1 MMEGAVR
8 IFKPFALVDAA
19 GVLRFDDLDTDLG
32 TLDVRKT
39 SLGGV
44 KTSLGGSYGGI
55 GVALRLERAP
65 KAALRFGTAD
75 NTRAGTEGM

>member
-32 TLDVRKT
+32 TLGVRKT

>member
-44 KTSLGGSYGGI
+44 KTSWVVRTG
-55 GVALRLERAP
+55 E
-65 KAALRFGTAD
+65 
-75 NTRAGTEGM
+75 